1 MKYSIMDN
9 ATDSLVRVAQ
19 YYIEGT
25 ASGVKA
31 AVKEL
36 ISCIELFTKEKIRRL
51 DITPS
56 DPVLLFTN
64 LKISVDEERTK
75 YVITPITKTKTV
87 TFDEAM
93 ERLEWLG
100 EPIAKS
106 DQTIIRKLKK
116 IRNAIE
122 HLEIDEDPNEVKRIF
137 ASTLGFTIR
146 FVEKYLGTS
155 RESLVENALW
165 KELVTKQEIYDEI
178 EKNYRQLCDDVLSA
192 EEWLTGSVSCVYC
205 GSDLVI
211 ATHGYYSGIRCKI
224 CGHNQDYEMCYGCKE
239 DFPIDEMQ
247 AAEGDTF
254 FCEMCHKEAYGVV
267 VGVS

>member
-1 MKYSIMDN
+1 MKFSIMEN
-9 ATDSLVRVAQ
+9 AADSLGRVAQ

-25 ASGVKA
+25 SSGTKA

-51 DITPS
+51 DLNPS

-64 LKISVDEERTK
+64 LKITIDDMRTK
-75 YVITPITKTKTV
+75 YVISPVTRTKTV
-87 TFDEAM
+87 TFDEAID
-93 ERLEWLG
+93 RLEWLG

-122 HLEIDEDPNEVKRIF
+122 HLEIDEDPDEVRQIF

-146 FVEKYLGTS
+146 FVEKYLGTP
-155 RESLVENALW
+155 RETLVDSSSW
-165 KELVTKQEIYDEI
+165 KDLVKNREIYAELD
-178 EKNYRQLCDDVLSA
+178 KTYRQLCNDVLSA
-192 EEWLTGSVSCVYC
+192 EEWLTGSASCVHC

-211 ATHGYYSGIRCKI
+211 ATHGYYTSVRCKI
-224 CGHNQDYEMCYGCKE
+224 CGHTQDFEMCYRCKE

-247 AAEGDTF
+247 AAEGDTYL
-254 FCEMCHKEAYGVV
+254 CEQCSRGK
-267 VGVS
+267 